1 VWAQPAAKAMSDA
14 PTSQRESLMFASSS
28 TRILTPQQTAGERLV
43 SDPPAMLPRKEE
55 DMKTTI
61 RIAPFDA
68 ALVLRADGKL
78 ESWLPHIHG
87 DPPPNALAAS
97 ALMCAYFD
105 KRIMSFITDAMSGAG
120 YEYPDPPL
128 ESLTAPGDPSGVQ

>member
-1 VWAQPAAKAMSDA
+1 
-14 PTSQRESLMFASSS
+14 
-28 TRILTPQQTAGERLV
+28 
-43 SDPPAMLPRKEE
+43 
-55 DMKTTI
+55 MKTTI

-68 ALVLRADGKL
+68 ALVLRADGRL

-105 KRIMSFITDAMSGAG
+105 KRIMAYITDAMSAAG

-128 ESLTAPGDPSGVQ
+128 TSLTPRCDPSGVQ

>member
-1 VWAQPAAKAMSDA
+1 M
-14 PTSQRESLMFASSS
+14 L
-28 TRILTPQQTAGERLV
+28 AGE
-43 SDPPAMLPRKEE
+43 ENH
-55 DMKTTI
+55 MKTTI

-68 ALVLRADGKL
+68 ALVLRADGTL

-105 KRIMSFITDAMSGAG
+105 QRIMSLITDAMSVAG
-120 YEYPDPPL
+120 YEYPNPPL
-128 ESLTAPGDPSGVQ
+128 ESLTAPREPSGAH